1 MLTSRKSL
9 AMVSKQP
16 GKTRCINHF
25 LINNTWYLVD
35 LPGYGY
41 ARTGK
46 ENRKEFEWF
55 TKNFFLQRPTLTM
68 VLLLIDSSI
77 PPQAIDLEYA
87 QWLGAKGV
95 PFCIVFTKA
104 DKRKKGG
111 SKKQA
116 NVTAFKRALLQ
127 QCGFTAVP
135 PCIST
140 SASSGDGKQE
150 LLAFVAGL
158 RVLFEQQGGAA
169 AGSKQVNQPE
179 Q

>member
-1 MLTSRKSL
+1 LLASL
-9 AMVSKQP
+9 PLICAVLLLV
-16 GKTRCINHF
+16 RCTFVHRR
-25 LINNTWYLVD
+25 
-35 LPGYGY
+35 Y

-68 VLLLIDSSI
+68 VLLLVDSSI

-87 QWLGAKGV
+87 QWLGSKGV
-95 PFCIVFTKA
+95 PFSIVFTKA

-127 QCGFTAVP
+127 QCGFKAVP
-135 PCIST
+135 PCILM

-158 RVLFEQQGGAA
+158 RVLFEQQAAAA
-169 AGSKQVNQPE
+169 AGKKQAE

>member
-1 MLTSRKSL
+1 MHETCLLRWLSISRCRLACLHVQCVSALLLMLCWH
-9 AMVSKQP
+9 V
-16 GKTRCINHF
+16 RCR
-25 LINNTWYLVD
+25 
-35 LPGYGY
+35 Y

-46 ENRKEFEWF
+46 DNRKEFEWF

-87 QWLGAKGV
+87 QWLGSKGV
-95 PFCIVFTKA
+95 PFSIVFTKA

-127 QCGFTAVP
+127 QCGFKGVP
-135 PCIST
+135 PCLLT
-140 SASSGDGKQE
+140 SASNGDGKQE

-158 RVLFEQQGGAA
+158 RVLFEQQAA
-169 AGSKQVNQPE
+169 AARSKQSE